1 MTGLTAAVGAFIAE
15 VDSTRIP
22 ERGRRSI
29 VNAITDL
36 AGVTLLGRYADVTRI
51 LLDQSS
57 SRPAGEARIAFSE
70 RRAAAPDAA
79 LIGGASGHADDY
91 DDIGL
96 GFHPAHPSV
105 PMAPAILAEA
115 EALGASGR
123 DVVTAYAVGYE
134 VWGEIAS
141 RDETAQHVKGWHPTS
156 VFGAVAAAAACARL
170 RRLDAR
176 RAASAVAIA
185 ASQASGI
192 VANFGT
198 MTKPFHAGHAAR
210 CGVMSA
216 RYAAAGMTAGD
227 RALEHDCGLLNA
239 VSPAGNV
246 DRVRPVQ
253 LGRRWWLEE
262 AGIGLKLYPM
272 CYATHRAIEGLLAL
286 IDLHHIEPDA
296 IASMTVK
303 ASSVHMIPLVH
314 LAPRIALDARF
325 SIEFALAAAAI
336 ARRVSLA
343 ETTDAFVQR
352 PDVQTMMRKVV
363 RDFDAGPDA
372 AVFAAEPD
380 DSLTVVLS
388 DGRVLERKLVAPR
401 DRAAD
406 VKPTAIRSKFLDCAA
421 ASGHAESDVASLFEA
436 LQGIERLE
444 RIADLPIVPWE
455 PALRRV
461 DEAAE

>member
-1 MTGLTAAVGAFIAE
+1 MAVGAFIAGM
-15 VDSTRIP
+15 DGNRIP
-22 ERGRRSI
+22 ESGRRSI

-36 AGVTLLGRYADVTRI
+36 AGVTLLGRGADVTRI

-57 SRPAGEARIAFSE
+57 SGSEGEARVVFSQ
-70 RRAAAPDAA
+70 RRAPAPEAA

-105 PMAPAILAEA
+105 AMAPAILGEA
-115 EALGASGR
+115 ETLGASGR

-141 RDETAQHVKGWHPTS
+141 RDDTAQHVKGWHPTS

-176 RAASAVAIA
+176 RAANAVAIA
-185 ASQASGI
+185 ASQASGV

-210 CGVMSA
+210 CGVMAA
-216 RYAAAGMTAGD
+216 RYAAAGMTAGEH
-227 RALEHDCGLLNA
+227 ALEHDSGLLNA
-239 VSPAGNV
+239 VSPGGKV
-246 DRVRPVQ
+246 DRLRSVQ

-272 CYATHRAIEGLLAL
+272 CYATHRSIEGLLAL
-286 IDLHHIEPDA
+286 INQHRIEPAA
-296 IASMTVK
+296 IVTMTVK
-303 ASSVHMIPLVH
+303 ASAVHMIPLVH
-314 LAPRIALDARF
+314 KAPTTALDARF

-336 ARRVSLA
+336 ARSVSLA

-352 PDVQTMMRKVV
+352 PDVEAMMRKVV
-363 RDFDAGPDA
+363 REFDAGPDA
-372 AVFAAEPD
+372 AAFGDEPD
-380 DSLTVVLS
+380 DRLIVLLS
-388 DGRVLERKLVAPR
+388 DGRVLERKLTAPR

-406 VKPTAIRSKFLDCAA
+406 VDPAAIRSKFLDCAA
-421 ASGHAESDVASLFEA
+421 VAGHAARDVAPLFEA

-455 PALRRV
+455 PALRSV
-461 DEAAE
+461 GEAAE